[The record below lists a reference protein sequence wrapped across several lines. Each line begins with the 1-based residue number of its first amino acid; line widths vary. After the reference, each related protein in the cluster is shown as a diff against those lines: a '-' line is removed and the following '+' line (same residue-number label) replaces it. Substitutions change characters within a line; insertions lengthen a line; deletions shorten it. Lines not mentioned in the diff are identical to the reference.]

1 MFDGLMFDG
10 CKKRQK
16 SAKKYGA
23 STTLKRKCSDVRAVP
38 PRACGT
44 PPKPPGVD
52 TEVSDL

>member
-10 CKKRQK
+10 CEKRQK
-16 SAKKYGA
+16 SAKKIRGKHYLEKEVFGRSRRA
-23 STTLKRKCSDVRAVP
+23 AKGVRH
-38 PRACGT
+38 